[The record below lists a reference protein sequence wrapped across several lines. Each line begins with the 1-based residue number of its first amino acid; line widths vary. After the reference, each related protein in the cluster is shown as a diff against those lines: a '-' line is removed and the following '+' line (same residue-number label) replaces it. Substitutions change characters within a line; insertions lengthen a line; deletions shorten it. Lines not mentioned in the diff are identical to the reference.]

1 MVIFKLAFISIAI
14 LLVELMFDKT
24 NTNDGL
30 GKAIDKRKQKNIC
43 NKNFNSRR
51 HHSHGIHG
59 LF

>member
-43 NKNFNSRR
+43 NKDF
-51 HHSHGIHG
+51 I
-59 LF
+59 